1 MPGMT
6 AEEIDEFLA
15 EPGHLLRIGVVDET
29 GMPLVVPIW
38 FRGRRAVVHA
48 PGEVRLAFPL
58 PPQPPDLLHDR

>member
-1 MPGMT
+1 MT

-38 FRGRRAVVHA
+38 FMPRTARCGSRPGRSPA
-48 PGEVRLAFPL
+48 GFPIAAAT
-58 PPQPPDLLHDR
+58 PDLLHDR

>member
-1 MPGMT
+1 MT

-15 EPGHLLRIGVVDET
+15 EPRHLLRIGVVDET

-38 FRGRRAVVHA
+38 CRGRRAVVHA
-48 PGEVRLAFPL
+48 PGEVRLAVPL